1 MESTQQSQY
10 EVSSSNGSALLDGS
24 ATDDL
29 PMLPPATSSSVA
41 AKNELQEY
49 TEKFTR
55 FLGQL
60 PEYIGS
66 FFNEYKAQI
75 TSVAL
80 LVAAVLSVRIVLAI
94 LDALDDIP
102 LVTTFFELVGIGY
115 VTWFVSRYMLKAST
129 RQEVMSEIKNFKQQ
143 ILGQN
148 SASEAANAIEKEIN
162 SL

>member
-1 MESTQQSQY
+1 MESTQQPQY
-10 EVSSSNGSALLDGS
+10 EAPTSNGAALLEGS
-24 ATDDL
+24 ATDNL
-29 PMLPPATSSSVA
+29 PMLPPATSSTES

-49 TEKFTR
+49 TDKFTQ
-55 FLGQL
+55 FLGEL
-60 PEYIGS
+60 PGYVGR

-80 LVAAVLSVRIVLAI
+80 LLAAILSVRIVLAI

-129 RQEVMSEIKNFKQQ
+129 RQEMMSEINTFKQQ

-148 SASEAANAIEKEIN
+148 SVSEAAEAIEKEIN

>member
-10 EVSSSNGSALLDGS
+10 EAPTSNGTALLDDS
-24 ATDDL
+24 ATNDL
-29 PMLPPATSSSVA
+29 PMLPPVTSSTA
-41 AKNELQEY
+41 TAKNELQEY
-49 TEKFTR
+49 TEKFSQ

-60 PEYIGS
+60 PEYIGR

-80 LVAAVLSVRIVLAI
+80 LVTAVLSVRIVLAI

-129 RQEVMSEIKNFKQQ
+129 RQEMMSEISSFKQQ

-148 SASEAANAIEKEIN
+148 SVSEAAKAVEKEIN

>member
-10 EVSSSNGSALLDGS
+10 EAPSSNGAAFLESS

-29 PMLPPATSSSVA
+29 PMLPPATSNVA
-41 AKNELQEY
+41 VKNELQEY
-49 TEKFTR
+49 TEKFSQ

-60 PEYIGS
+60 PEYVGR

-80 LVAAVLSVRIVLAI
+80 LIAAILSVRIVLAI

-102 LVTTFFELVGIGY
+102 LVTTIFELVGIGY

-129 RQEVMSEIKNFKQQ
+129 RQEMMSEIKSFKQQ

-148 SASEAANAIEKEIN
+148 SISEAAEAIKKEIN

>member
-10 EVSSSNGSALLDGS
+10 EAPTSNGTALLDGS

-29 PMLPPATSSSVA
+29 PMLPPATSSTA
-41 AKNELQEY
+41 TAKNELQEY
-49 TEKFTR
+49 TEKFTK

-60 PEYIGS
+60 PEYIGR

-115 VTWFVSRYMLKAST
+115 VTWFVSRYLLKAST
-129 RQEVMSEIKNFKQQ
+129 RQEMMSEINSFKQQ

-148 SASEAANAIEKEIN
+148 SIAEATEAVEKEIN